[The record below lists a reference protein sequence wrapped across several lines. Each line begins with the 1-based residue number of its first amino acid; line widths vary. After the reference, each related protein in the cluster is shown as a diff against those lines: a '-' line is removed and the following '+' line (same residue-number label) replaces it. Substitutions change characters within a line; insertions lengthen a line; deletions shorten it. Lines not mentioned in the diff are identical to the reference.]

1 MEASI
6 TLKSIA
12 KTFNNNTLLADL
24 SFGVEKGTSFSLIG
38 GNGSGKSTI
47 LKLLVGIVEKD
58 AGIAYIN
65 GKDIKNRSIEIRSAT
80 GYMPQTIDLDE
91 DLSVIENLIISGR
104 LHGLDSQ
111 TAKSNSIHYL
121 ETLEMLELANKN
133 PTNISYGDKR
143 KVMFI
148 RSILHSPNVI
158 LLDEPTKGLDPH
170 SRNKIWDIIDKFN
183 PRKTILFSTQNL
195 EEAEKYADR
204 IAILHDG
211 NIKMDGT
218 LERLIETTHG
228 LSRYVLSFSEP
239 PPEDFFKKIKE
250 NPRILKPS
258 LNGLDFEFYS
268 REKKQFFNAMNI
280 ALNFSL
286 NDIDISTCKLRDL
299 FIGLTDGGL
308 E

>member
-280 ALNFSL
+280 ALDFSL